1 MGMARTVAAVF
12 GAVYLLA
19 GIVGFIS
26 GSPAFGLFEV
36 NAVHNIVH
44 LALGAILLFGATST
58 AAAVQATRGVG
69 GLLLV
74 LGILGFIV
82 PTGFGLVPL
91 GGNDIWL
98 HLGTGAILLVVG
110 FMATSEAAAAW
121 RPERRQSRPRTADGA
136 RGTPATSSAQERE
149 LLGGRMAYHT
159 R

>member
-1 MGMARTVAAVF
+1 M
-12 GAVYLLA
+12 
-19 GIVGFIS
+19 
-26 GSPAFGLFEV
+26 
-36 NAVHNIVH
+36 HNIVH

-110 FMATSEAAAAW
+110 FMATSEAAAV
-121 RPERRQSRPRTADGA
+121 
-136 RGTPATSSAQERE
+136 
-149 LLGGRMAYHT
+149 
-159 R
+159 